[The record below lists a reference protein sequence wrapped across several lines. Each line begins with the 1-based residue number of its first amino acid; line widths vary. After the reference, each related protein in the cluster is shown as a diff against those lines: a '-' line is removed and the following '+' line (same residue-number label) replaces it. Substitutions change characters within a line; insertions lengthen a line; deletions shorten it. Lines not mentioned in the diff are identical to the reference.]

1 MKTREEEYIKNEK
14 RAKQIEQ
21 ALSDMQLEQGNDQK
35 EIKRLTD
42 LVAVGE
48 VEIKKSKEAQQKA

>member
-1 MKTREEEYIKNEK
+1 MLKEAERKILNFESILK
-14 RAKQIEQ
+14 
-21 ALSDMQLEQGNDQK
+21 DMQLEQGNDQK